1 MNFNILIAGISL
13 AGGIAYLIV
22 TQIKASKYN
31 MPFFKALNP
40 NYTARVHELAGVQ
53 AGLQP
58 IIDELETKR
67 LATFVANWTAKFEK
81 GTLTA
86 ADLQM
91 LNKLIEE
98 GKENQVAGILSL
110 HPEAKKQFD
119 ALNEKL
125 NPVAAEAELVG

>member
-1 MNFNILIAGISL
+1 MNFNILIAVVSL

-31 MPFFKALNP
+31 MPFLKALNP

-67 LATFVANWTAKFEK
+67 LSTFVVNWRTKFEK
-81 GTLTA
+81 GTLAA
-86 ADLQM
+86 ADVQM
-91 LNKLIEE
+91 LNKLVEE
-98 GKENQVAGILSL
+98 GKQNQVAGILSL
-110 HPEAKKQFD
+110 HPDAKNQFD
-119 ALNEKL
+119 AINAKL
-125 NPVAAEAELVG
+125 NPVVEEAELVG